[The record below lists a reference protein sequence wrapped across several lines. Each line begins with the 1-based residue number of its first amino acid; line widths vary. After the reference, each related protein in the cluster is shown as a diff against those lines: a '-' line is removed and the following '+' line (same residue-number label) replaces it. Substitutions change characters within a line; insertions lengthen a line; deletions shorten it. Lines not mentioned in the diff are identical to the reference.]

1 MQQKICKECGQPFY
15 TQYSRK
21 SYCDRDH
28 YRPCPVCQKPVL
40 VKPGCFND
48 PPRCCSKTCQITLTK
63 QRNMEKYGTEDPG
76 NSASAL
82 EKRKQTNLDRYGC
95 VDAGNR
101 PEAREKRKQT
111 NLQRYGVENA
121 GASKYSKEKRK
132 ETNLKLYGVENAMQ
146 NTDIQQRS
154 VQGVL
159 DKYGVLNVMQSAEVQ
174 ERAKQTNLKKYGVPW
189 AVAAPEVRAKSDQTK
204 LLRFGTIY
212 PTQLEEIQR
221 KTQQTTLH
229 RYGVT
234 HYSKTEAFKAAYK
247 HTVEVRYGVSNVRNI
262 PGVNDKIKQTNLE
275 RYGAEYAFLTEES
288 IQKSYEAA
296 QDLKRTHI
304 SKCNRA
310 FGDMLAA
317 ANIPFKF
324 EYPLEKK
331 RFDFILENRNIVIE
345 IDPTYTHSTEP
356 SVYYPEGNLDKYYH
370 RNKTLLAEKHGFRC
384 IHIFDWD
391 DAASIINML
400 AEKSSIYARKCE
412 VCFISESA
420 ASEFLDHYHLQ
431 KSVRGQVIC
440 LGLVYNDELVSV
452 MTFGQPR
459 YTNKYQLE
467 LLRYATAADLRIVGG
482 ASKLFRFCLNEVDPE
497 SIISYCNRAKF
508 TGDIYTKLGFKLVRH
523 NPPAKVWSKDS
534 EIVTDILLHQRGY
547 DQLFNTNYGKGTNN
561 EELMRQNGWRSVYDC
576 GQDVYVYMKPDQY
589 R

>member
-40 VKPGCFND
+40 VKPTAFND
-48 PPRCCSKTCQITLTK
+48 PPRCCSKECMVKLTK
-63 QRNMEKYGTEDPG
+63 QRNLAKYGTEDPG

-121 GASKYSKEKRK
+121 GASEHSKEKRK

-159 DKYGVLNVMQSAEVQ
+159 DRYGVPNAMQSAEVQ
-174 ERAKQTNLKKYGVPW
+174 EHAKQTNLKKYGVPW
-189 AVAAPEVRAKSDQTK
+189 AVAAPETRAKSDQTK
-204 LLRFGTIY
+204 LLRYGTIY
-212 PTQLEEIQR
+212 PTQLEEIQ
-221 KTQQTTLH
+221 KKIQQTTLR

-234 HYSKTEAFKAAYK
+234 HYSKTEMFKDAFKRTMEA
-247 HTVEVRYGVSNVRNI
+247 RYDVSNPRDI
-262 PGVNDKIKQTNLE
+262 PGVEDKIKQTNLE
-275 RYGAEYAFLTEES
+275 RYGVEYAFLTDEA

-296 QDLKRTHI
+296 QNLKCNHI
-304 SKCNRA
+304 SSYNRA
-310 FGDMLAA
+310 FGDMLTAA
-317 ANIPFKF
+317 GISFKF
-324 EYPLEKK
+324 EYPLE
-331 RFDFILENRNIVIE
+331 RRRYDFIIEDQNILVE

-356 SVYYPEGNLDKYYH
+356 SVYYPEGNTDKYYH
-370 RNKTLLAEKHGFRC
+370 RNKTLLAEKYGFRC

-391 DAASIINML
+391 DSACIVNML
-400 AEKSSIYARKCE
+400 SCKSKIYARSCK
-412 VCFISESA
+412 VCFISESD
-420 ASEFLDHYHLQ
+420 ASEFLNAYHLQ

-440 LGLVYNDELVSV
+440 IGLIYNGELVSV

-459 YTNKYQLE
+459 YTNKYQFE
-467 LLRYATAADLRIVGG
+467 LLRYATVSDLRIVGG
-482 ASKLFRFCLNEVDPE
+482 ASKLFKLFVDEVNPT

-508 TGDIYTKLGFKLVRH
+508 TGDIYTKLGFELLRH

-534 EIVTDILLHQRGY
+534 KIITDIMLHQRGY